1 MDIVQWTSA
10 NGIRSTIPLV
20 VHWGSVLL
28 FTTSCRPRL
37 FRKKKKRFKNL
48 EKFNTFNGI
57 LSYKAWM
64 PPICS
69 FTINNLYRQ
78 VYDRCI
84 LVDFE
89 TFFGAPVFS
98 ITVKN
103 CLSLLISRYIL
114 TIGHCHFIKFAKDLN
129 KKVYIF

>member
-69 FTINNLYRQ
+69 FTIKISSMTGVFLL
-78 VYDRCI
+78 I
-84 LVDFE
+84 LKH
-89 TFFGAPVFS
+89 FFGAPVFS
-98 ITVKN
+98 VTVKN